1 MAKTTSGL
9 GELMRFA
16 ELFVPWMPCRSID
29 VSELKPGTRVQLRS
43 PGHVIEAAVVDHR
56 YRIVRIT
63 SHYGGLTVFD
73 QLTPLEKPKAGML
86 VRLPPIKRGASLRLE
101 GEVYTTLHL
110 ATKRPA
116 KRPRRGSS

>member
-1 MAKTTSGL
+1 MLKATSRF

-16 ELFVPWMPCRSID
+16 ELFVPWKPCRSID
-29 VSELKPGTRVQLRS
+29 VSELKPGTLVQLRS
-43 PGHVIEAAVVDHR
+43 PGHVIEAQVVDHR

-63 SHYGGLTVFD
+63 SHYRGLTVFD

-86 VRLPPIKRGASLRLE
+86 VRLPPINRGASMRLE
-101 GEVYTTLHL
+101 GELYRTLHL

-116 KRPRRGSS
+116 KRPGRGSS